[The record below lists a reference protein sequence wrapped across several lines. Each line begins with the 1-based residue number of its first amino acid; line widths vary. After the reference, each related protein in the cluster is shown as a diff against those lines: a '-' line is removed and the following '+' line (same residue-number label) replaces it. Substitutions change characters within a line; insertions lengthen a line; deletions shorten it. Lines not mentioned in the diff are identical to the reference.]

1 MKRRMPQH
9 EVMAGAANLDA
20 IHEKADVPRLGMLF
34 TFFERIVDGVETRV
48 PAVFAVMDALVHLR
62 RLMFV
67 HV

>member
-1 MKRRMPQH
+1 MPQH

-20 IHEKADVPRLGMLF
+20 IHENADVPRLGMLF
-34 TFFERIVDGVETRV
+34 TFFESIMDGVETRV

>member
-1 MKRRMPQH
+1 MPQH
-9 EVMAGAANLDA
+9 EIMAGAANLDA
-20 IHEKADVPRLGMLF
+20 IHENADVLRLGILF
-34 TFFERIVDGVETRV
+34 TFLERIVNGVETRV